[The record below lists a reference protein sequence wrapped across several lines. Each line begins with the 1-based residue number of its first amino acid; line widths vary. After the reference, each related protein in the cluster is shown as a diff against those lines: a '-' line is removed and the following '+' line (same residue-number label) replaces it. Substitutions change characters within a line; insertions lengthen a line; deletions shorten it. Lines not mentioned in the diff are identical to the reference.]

1 MLVKPVNDA
10 RGDDRTFQLL
20 IEELKRSKWLSPVTV
35 DLVYDKQPWLGVR
48 RGEIIT
54 AMCTIMHP
62 IMSKQNAIA
71 FSKSNIV
78 GTVTKD
84 RYIDHAAS
92 IADLFMDRFNPKK
105 PLSDTE
111 LEIRMQA
118 LKDVINNEVE
128 DTPAQ
133 ALLMKMIGEIYLCVM
148 LFIDSCESLIANTYA
163 STSYFD

>member
-1 MLVKPVNDA
+1 
-10 RGDDRTFQLL
+10 
-20 IEELKRSKWLSPVTV
+20 
-35 DLVYDKQPWLGVR
+35 
-48 RGEIIT
+48 
-54 AMCTIMHP
+54 MHP
-62 IMSKQNAIA
+62 IMSKQNALA

-111 LEIRMQA
+111 LENRMQA

-128 DTPAQ
+128 DTQAQ
-133 ALLMKMIGEIYLCVM
+133 ALLMKMIGEIYFVCH
-148 LFIDSCESLIANTYA
+148 LICQIYITNQLIHEQQVCTWF
-163 STSYFD
+163 SS